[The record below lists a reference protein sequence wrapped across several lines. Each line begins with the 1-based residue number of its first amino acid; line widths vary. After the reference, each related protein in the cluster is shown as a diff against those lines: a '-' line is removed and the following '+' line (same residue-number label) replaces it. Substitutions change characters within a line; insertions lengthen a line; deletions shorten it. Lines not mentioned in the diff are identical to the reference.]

1 MSERRNQFVREL
13 SNPQKKA
20 YEKAKEA
27 FYSRQSFVSS
37 QKDCYDGLFPNG
49 DDDETTEMDPD
60 CQIYECL

>member
-37 QKDCYDGLFPNG
+37 QKDCYDGSFPNG
-49 DDDETTEMDPD
+49 DDD
-60 CQIYECL
+60 